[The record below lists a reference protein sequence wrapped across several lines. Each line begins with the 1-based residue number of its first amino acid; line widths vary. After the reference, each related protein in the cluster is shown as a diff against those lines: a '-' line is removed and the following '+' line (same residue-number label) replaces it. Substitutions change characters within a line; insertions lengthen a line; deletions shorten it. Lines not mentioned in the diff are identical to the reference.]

1 SQCQD
6 DSAGLLP
13 GAELV
18 YQIKVPVPAD
28 QLPPGGRVVNVA
40 RAEGVSLPGETQ
52 PDLPGHDITAATV
65 SVTSFLWNDVKLNV
79 TKDDGLQEAYPGTA
93 HQYAISVVN
102 EGKSDAFGVQVRDIV
117 PQMLQDVSWTCSA
130 QS

>member
-1 SQCQD
+1 LTASTSQPDGGYLAEYEVRIGNQGPGYAPVRLIDPYTGSSEGVFDWDNASRTCSVEPAPQFEDGVVKSQCQD

-40 RAEGVSLPGETQ
+40 RA
-52 PDLPGHDITAATV
+52 
-65 SVTSFLWNDVKLNV
+65 
-79 TKDDGLQEAYPGTA
+79 
-93 HQYAISVVN
+93 
-102 EGKSDAFGVQVRDIV
+102 
-117 PQMLQDVSWTCSA
+117 
-130 QS
+130 